1 VFTNIKDDFYGGDSN
16 SDSILTSAIKGS
28 WSGLIFEDQS
38 LDPLCKLKNCIIRFA
53 DKGIQTISASPSIE
67 KCNINNNNYGV
78 YATAASNPIFSN
90 CDFDDNLYFAIDNVD
105 KSFVINAENCWW
117 GSNLGPIQS
126 NTQGDGTSIQE
137 IVTDAVDYTSWKTSG
152 AGNPLMGDVSL
163 NGLVQAYDASLI
175 LKYVVNSGPDTLNAL
190 QQSVADVTGDGT
202 ISAYDASLILQ
213 YVVGLTETFPIEM
226 NKKGN
231 YNTNS
236 AKIFALQKDASAT
249 VSIGSIAA
257 KHGDQIKVPV
267 SFESV
272 SGVAALQAKLKIDP
286 KLFSVVNVKASG
298 IAADQQLTYATS
310 PGEVRFA
317 LASSKVFDQ
326 PGVVAE
332 ITLNVSNDVSG
343 TVHAAIQPVQFLV
356 NEQDMSS
363 AVKSADIEIT
373 GRPAHFELSQNY
385 PNPFNPA
392 TTITYQLPND
402 GVDVHITI
410 YNILGQVVKTL
421 VNEQKNAGVYSVVWD
436 GKNDEGIAVTSGV
449 YIYQLKSGNFMQ
461 SKKLMMLK

>member
-1 VFTNIKDDFYGGDSN
+1 
-16 SDSILTSAIKGS
+16 
-28 WSGLIFEDQS
+28 
-38 LDPLCKLKNCIIRFA
+38 
-53 DKGIQTISASPSIE
+53 
-67 KCNINNNNYGV
+67 
-78 YATAASNPIFSN
+78 
-90 CDFDDNLYFAIDNVD
+90 
-105 KSFVINAENCWW
+105 
-117 GSNLGPIQS
+117 
-126 NTQGDGTSIQE
+126 
-137 IVTDAVDYTSWKTSG
+137 
-152 AGNPLMGDVSL
+152 MGDVSL